1 MAYAHVKNAHG
12 AYIAPAIES
21 VTAAAAEIAKGLPK
35 DSDFR
40 LSIVNAPGKDAYPIS
55 SMTWLLVYARQ
66 ANVDKGRKLVD
77 FLTWMLND
85 GQQSAPALDFAP
97 LPPAITRQLKDRLKQ
112 IKIG

>member
-1 MAYAHVKNAHG
+1 MKNAAG
-12 AYIAPAIES
+12 AYVEPTIAS
-21 VTAAAAEIAKGLPK
+21 VSASAADIARGLPK
-35 DSDFR
+35 DTDFR

-55 SMTWLLVYARQ
+55 SMTWLLVYERQ